1 MGDPFHQ
8 GDMNMKQD
16 TYALLMREIQDLRA
30 TVNFQRKQL
39 TAQVKAIAYL
49 TRALEAIQKE
59 QTPPLV
65 CATGGDPCPS
75 CVTSGMCL
83 ALEDAKDFN
92 SEPKIITD
100 DVPDDVPDGHD
111 CTHAKFDQTCGFCRA
126 RGRGHDESLSDPA
139 PMCARCGGLS
149 HWVNTEMTKAGLCDD
164 CKGETS

>member
-39 TAQVKAIAYL
+39 TAQVMAIAYL
-49 TRALEAIQKE
+49 TRALEATQKE

-92 SEPKIITD
+92 SDP
-100 DVPDDVPDGHD
+100 
-111 CTHAKFDQTCGFCRA
+111 
-126 RGRGHDESLSDPA
+126 LSDPA